1 MLAYVLLL
9 SAFVL
14 AISRAEIID
23 RIAVI
28 LDSQVITESEILREL
43 RLTAFLNGDT
53 LNFSPDAR
61 RKAAERLIEQKLI
74 RKEMEMGRYAQPI
87 PAETVPMVK
96 QIETQRFPGSEEY
109 RHALERYGVTE
120 DDLKAHLL
128 WQMALLRF
136 IEVRFR
142 PGVQVTEDE
151 IREYFSKELP
161 ALQKNAGPSQKL
173 SFDDLRDKI
182 QELLTSQRVEKQLDD
197 WLAETRKRMRVEF
210 RREAFQ

>member
-1 MLAYVLLL
+1 MLTYILLL
-9 SAFVL
+9 SVCLL

-23 RIAVI
+23 RIAVT
-28 LDSQVITESEILREL
+28 LDSQVITESEILREV
-43 RLTAFLNGDT
+43 RLTAFLNAEP
-53 LNFSPDAR
+53 LNFNPDDR

-74 RKEMEMGRYAQPI
+74 RKEMEVGRYAQPN
-87 PAETVPMVK
+87 PSETGPMMK
-96 QIETQRFPGSEEY
+96 QIETQRFPGPEAY
-109 RHALERYGVTE
+109 RHALEKYGITE

-128 WQMALLRF
+128 WQIALLRF

-161 ALQKNAGPSQKL
+161 GLQKNAGPGQKI
-173 SFDDLRDKI
+173 SFDDLRDKL
-182 QELLTSQRVEKQLDD
+182 QELLTSQRVDKQLDD
-197 WLAETRKRMRVEF
+197 WLAETRKRMHVEF